1 VTPPNGDAAY
11 LDSSA
16 IVKTVIREPESAGL
30 RRFLRR
36 YPIHAS
42 SALARAEV
50 LRAVR
55 RAEPRAIPRASA
67 AVGRLLLVEMTD
79 QLLAAAGMLDPANL
93 RTLDAIHLASAQIL
107 APRLHTVVTYDER
120 MAVAAT
126 ALGLAVEM
134 PS

>member
-1 VTPPNGDAAY
+1 VARIIPIARPDD
-11 LDSSA
+11 L
-16 IVKTVIREPESAGL
+16 IE

-55 RAEPRAIPRASA
+55 RAEPRAMPRANA
-67 AVGRLLLVEMTD
+67 AIERLLIVEMTD
-79 QLLAAAGMLDPANL
+79 QLLAAAGMLDAANL

-120 MAVAAT
+120 MAAA
-126 ALGLAVEM
+126 AAVLSLAVEM